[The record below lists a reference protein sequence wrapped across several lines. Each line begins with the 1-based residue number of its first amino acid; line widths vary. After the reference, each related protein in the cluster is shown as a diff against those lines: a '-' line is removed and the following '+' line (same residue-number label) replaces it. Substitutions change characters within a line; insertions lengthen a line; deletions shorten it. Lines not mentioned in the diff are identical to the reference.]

1 MTRLPLPHSLV
12 QMCSKSF
19 LTISEMETCR
29 LSVYEISII
38 LLLPF
43 LSISFGRSN
52 VGNWEVC
59 GERLERALDAIH
71 RDSSRRN
78 RLEEEEAGI
87 FYQQKLH
94 SAPLEMSVTRIAVK
108 LPQGARET
116 GSPWAKVEKCIYEP
130 SNNSLQTRVMFNDLS
145 VSGIISLMPQEHQPP
160 IPAESCRMTLR
171 LRRAGVDF
179 LTNPIARGRG
189 QMRIRTESSFL
200 EPRFASIYAYGC
212 HLTRVDKQI
221 KRQDK
226 WPPFYP
232 HRDEHALLPLTV
244 DDYEIAEPRQT
255 MGVSKEVDVVIPNE
269 TRQSRFLSSPS
280 TKLGIWRKNVW
291 LTKSLSRAKRTPIA
305 DFPRI
310 RSFAGSFKSDQRTNY
325 STRISRSPETITS
338 QDFVSALIGKRSK
351 TNETYNCA
359 KQHEQSDLNNTTE
372 AYVSN
377 LNDSELKAN
386 VKRENNYQITE
397 NDTPKEIRQVYI
409 DQTLDNIF
417 SFDIDNDSRSWQSKE
432 HIAKEMEDVFLRG
445 ASQALTRYIERQLH
459 PAIKE
464 ALMISMGYTISYG

>member
-1 MTRLPLPHSLV
+1 
-12 QMCSKSF
+12 
-19 LTISEMETCR
+19 MEIWR
-29 LSVYEISII
+29 LSAYEILII
-38 LLLPF
+38 LLVSFF

-59 GERLERALDAIH
+59 GGRLERALDAIH
-71 RDSSRRN
+71 RESSRRN
-78 RLEEEEAGI
+78 RLEEEEASI

-108 LPQGARET
+108 LPQGARDT
-116 GSPWAKVEKCIYEP
+116 GNPWAKVEKCIYEP
-130 SNNSLQTRVMFNDLS
+130 SNNSLRTRVMFNDLS

-160 IPAESCRMTLR
+160 IPPESCRMTLR

-212 HLTRVDKQI
+212 HPMRLDKQI

-232 HRDEHALLPLTV
+232 PRDEYALLPLTL
-244 DDYEIAEPRQT
+244 DEDYEIAEPRQA

-269 TRQSRFLSSPS
+269 TRQSHFLSSPS

-291 LTKSLSRAKRTPIA
+291 LTKSLSRVKRALIA
-305 DFPRI
+305 DFSRV
-310 RSFAGSFKSDQRTNY
+310 RNFAGSFKSNQKTNY
-325 STRISRSPETITS
+325 STMVSRSPETITS
-338 QDFVSALIGKRSK
+338 QDFVSALIGKK
-351 TNETYNCA
+351 TKSNETFNCV
-359 KQHEQSDLNNTTE
+359 KQHKQNDLNNTTE
-372 AYVSN
+372 TYISN

-397 NDTPKEIRQVYI
+397 NEAPKETRHVYI

-417 SFDIDNDSRSWQSKE
+417 SFDLDNDSRSWQSKE
-432 HIAKEMEDVFLRG
+432 HIAKEMENVFLRG